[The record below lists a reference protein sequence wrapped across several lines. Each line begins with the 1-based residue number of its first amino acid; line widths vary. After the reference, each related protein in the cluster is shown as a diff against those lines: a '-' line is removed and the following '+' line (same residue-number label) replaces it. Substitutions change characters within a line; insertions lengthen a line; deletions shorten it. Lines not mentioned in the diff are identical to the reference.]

1 MSISDNDALSAS
13 VTLKT
18 DPGKGRYTVASEDIK
33 IGSIIAAEEPTA
45 FILNPDDSSLILEF
59 CHNCL
64 RQIPMSF
71 VPCEGCTSVIFCS
84 KDCRKSAMSKTHRFE
99 CELDLYGM
107 RSRSN
112 ASSFRIF
119 LALQTI
125 LQYPI
130 DEIDKLQKSH
140 LMKMVAHE
148 QIRIFEV
155 ELKNLAIT
163 TLILILLRKTS
174 YYLKQSLK
182 DDKPPENLTQQELKL
197 AEMIDRLL
205 RIQNYNTHPIL
216 TTNAITD
223 NLTSNQNDFSV
234 GLCRIGDSINV
245 AIGSNFN
252 HSCNPNTLRINSLGS
267 PRTYLIASRNIPKGI
282 YFFLKKYSTITLK
295 LICFTFKLISQYF
308 FLPFM

>member
-33 IGSIIAAEEPTA
+33 IGSIIASEEPTA

-64 RQIPMSF
+64 RQISMSF

-119 LALQTI
+119 LALQAI

-130 DEIDKLQKSH
+130 EEIDNIQKSP

-155 ELKNLAIT
+155 EMKNLAIT
-163 TLILILLRKTS
+163 ILILVLLHSTVELNQTVQFSAIHRLS
-174 YYLKQSLK
+174 YMEGPSYEIKMG
-182 DDKPPENLTQQELKL
+182 
-197 AEMIDRLL
+197 EMKHNILL
-205 RIQNYNTHPIL
+205 
-216 TTNAITD
+216 
-223 NLTSNQNDFSV
+223 V
-234 GLCRIGDSINV
+234 GEKEVG
-245 AIGSNFN
+245 G
-252 HSCNPNTLRINSLGS
+252 
-267 PRTYLIASRNIPKGI
+267 
-282 YFFLKKYSTITLK
+282 
-295 LICFTFKLISQYF
+295 
-308 FLPFM
+308 